1 MNLTKLIFVLVAIL
15 MVAVPF
21 CTSKSQDNGNSET
34 ESSKSLVA
42 YFSATGTT
50 AKVAQRIASITGSD
64 LLEIVPVERYTD
76 ADLDWRDSLSR
87 STVEMMDRNS
97 RPSIVDTVVDMS
109 KYSIVYIG
117 YPNWWNTAPRIINT
131 WIESNNLDGK
141 IIVPFMTSGGGGI
154 EQSELDLSEAYPALN
169 WKKGMLL
176 NDVTDEEIRELLNE
190 N

>member
-1 MNLTKLIFVLVAIL
+1 MKLTKLFFAFVAVLMAIMPFCSSKNQSESSSETKNTQVLV
-15 MVAVPF
+15 
-21 CTSKSQDNGNSET
+21 T
-34 ESSKSLVA
+34 

-50 AKVAQRIASITGSD
+50 AGVAQRIASITGGD
-64 LLEIVPVERYTD
+64 LIEIVPVERYTD

-97 RPSIVDTVVDMS
+97 RPAIVDTLIDMD
-109 KYSIVYIG
+109 KYSVVYIG

-131 WIESNNLDGK
+131 WIESHNLEGK

-176 NDVTDEEIRELLNE
+176 NDVTDEEIRELLNQD
-190 N
+190 